1 MDQVL
6 SEIIELFPSLNKEQQ
21 KAITTTEG
29 PLLLIAGPGTGKT
42 LVLVLRTLYLIKTG
56 KALPSEIV
64 LTTFTEK
71 AAFELRDRISQIS
84 RKLKMK
90 ESLHEIKIGT
100 IHSICE
106 GYISKNL
113 FYSPLKNNYL
123 TLDDLT
129 QYLFIYEHFNEIV
142 GGARND
148 LYLGKWKTK
157 WSTIKALVPFIN
169 KITEELID
177 PEQLLCSEDK
187 FVRKLGNTYIQYR
200 KLLFENNRID
210 FSHLQTVF
218 LNLLQNEKIGPK
230 IKAKIKYIMVD
241 EYQDTNYVQEQIIL
255 TWGGPINNICV
266 VGDEDQSLYRF
277 RGATIRNI
285 IEFPSNFN
293 NCKEVPLLTNYRS
306 HKHIIE
312 RYNSFIQSVDWA
324 DTDGRFYRFMDK
336 EVIPPEDIEY
346 TEYPAVF
353 SIWGRNEFDE
363 GQRVAEMVKY
373 LKDKNVITDYR
384 DVALILKSVR
394 MESSGQ
400 YIDAFD
406 RLGIPYF
413 NPRSKAYF
421 ENDEIKMMLA
431 CFAMI
436 FEFLGEQLENYPYRD
451 CIYGGF
457 ELLNDYIKSPL
468 SEYVQR
474 RNNQINSLV
483 EGQSLDITVG
493 DYFYQL
499 LAYKPFSKFLKEENK
514 ARNLS
519 IFSSLLRKFQQ
530 YYHFNIVTFKNKEFI
545 KFYLFGSFF
554 RFLIDGGIDEYEDPD
569 NPFPKGHVQVM
580 TIHQSKG
587 LDFPVIIVGS
597 LARGFTTQKQIDRTL
612 GSYYERGLFE
622 PEKRITDF
630 DRARHFY
637 VAFSRA
643 QKLLVLTTTDTPHI
657 SFAPI
662 WEGLDQWPYV
672 KRDLLAAQRF
682 SPKDQYIPKR
692 SFSLTSDINIYET
705 CPRQYQLYREYK
717 FEPSR
722 VGSVLFGSLVHQTI
736 EDIHRLVLE
745 DRLDEITP
753 TLIEE
758 LYNENYKGLI
768 ASGLRPLAQTP
779 REAGLKQVITY
790 FNQNKDLMDR
800 VIETEVDVSVEKDKY
815 IILGKIDLLLGKDN
829 KVEILDFKT
838 QPKPSVNDPLIERY
852 KRQLSLYGYIV
863 NQRYGLH
870 PEKLLLYWTSEEIR
884 ENALTEFPYNNDY
897 VDEVGKHFD
906 YVSSCIMEKKFDMS
920 NPPDVSK
927 ICKDCDFRFYCSK
940 EGVINFKS
948 GDIL

>member
-6 SEIIELFPSLNKEQQ
+6 SEIVELFPLLNDEQ
-21 KAITTTEG
+21 KRAIITTEG

-42 LVLVLRTLYLIKTG
+42 LALVLRTLYIIKSG
-56 KALPSEIV
+56 KAKPSEIV

-71 AAFELRDRISQIS
+71 AAFELRDRVSQIS

-90 ESLHEIKIGT
+90 ESLHELKIGT

-106 GYISKNL
+106 GFISKNL

-129 QYLFIYEHFNEIV
+129 QYLFIYEHFDEIV
-142 GGARND
+142 GAPRND

-157 WSTIKALVPFIN
+157 WSTIGALIPFIN
-169 KITEELID
+169 KITEELINPD
-177 PEQLLCSEDK
+177 LLLESEDG
-187 FVRKLGNTYIQYR
+187 FVKELGKSYKQYR

-210 FSHLQTVF
+210 FSHLQSVF
-218 LNLLQNEKIGPK
+218 LDLLKNEAIGPK
-230 IKAKIKYIMVD
+230 IKDKIKYIMVD

-255 TWGGPINNICV
+255 TWGKPSNNICV

-285 IEFPSNFN
+285 IEFPSHFN
-293 NCKEVPLLTNYRS
+293 NCKKIPLLTNYRS

-312 RYNSFIQSVDWA
+312 RYDRFMQTVDWA
-324 DTDGRFYRFMDK
+324 DSDGKFYRFMDK
-336 EVIPPEDIEY
+336 VVTPPGD
-346 TEYPAVF
+346 TVFPEYPAVF

-363 GQRVAEMVKY
+363 GQRVAEMIKY
-373 LKDKNVITDYR
+373 LKDKKVITDYR

-394 MESSGQ
+394 TESSGQ
-400 YIDAFD
+400 YTNAFD

-413 NPRSKAYF
+413 NPRAKAYF

-431 CFAMI
+431 CFAML
-436 FEFLGEQLENYPYRD
+436 FEFMGEHLENYPYRD
-451 CIYGGF
+451 YIYQGF
-457 ELLNDYIKSPL
+457 ELLKDYIKSPL
-468 SEYVQR
+468 SEYIQR
-474 RNNQINSLV
+474 RNAQITSLG
-483 EGQSLDITVG
+483 EGQSLDLTVG

-499 LAYKPFSKFLKEENK
+499 LAYKPFSKFLKEEDK
-514 ARNLS
+514 TRNLS

-530 YYHFNIVTFKNKEFI
+530 YYHFNIVTYRNKEFI

-612 GSYYERGLFE
+612 GGYYARGLFE

-662 WEGLDQWPYV
+662 WEGLDQWPHV
-672 KRDLLAAQRF
+672 KRELLAAQRF
-682 SPKDQYIPKR
+682 SPKDQYVPKR

-705 CPRQYQLYREYK
+705 CPRQYQMYREYK

-736 EDIHRLVLE
+736 EDIHRLVLG

-768 ASGLRPLAQTP
+768 ATGLRPLAKTP

-838 QPKPSVNDPLIERY
+838 QPKPKFDDPLIERY

-863 NQRYGLH
+863 NQRYGLN
-870 PEKLLLYWTSEEIR
+870 PERLLLYWTSEESR
-884 ENALTEFPYNNDY
+884 ENALMEFPYIKDY

-906 YVSSCIMEKKFDMS
+906 YVSNCIMEKKFDIGE
-920 NPPDVSK
+920 PPDTSR
-927 ICKDCDFRFYCSK
+927 ICKECDFKIYCSK
-940 EGVINFKS
+940 EGIINFKS
-948 GDIL
+948 EDKI